1 MLTAILGFVLK
12 LLSGGL
18 VDKVLG
24 HMEAKAN
31 TETERERI
39 RTQATIEAIRSETSR
54 QAETRAIV
62 IAEQG
67 RWWTA
72 LPRPLFSGIFIIY
85 LGKVVV
91 WDKVLDLGSTDA
103 LSPEL
108 WNVCM
113 TIVGAYFIGR
123 SAEKVASIVTS
134 RKGGE

>member
-1 MLTAILGFVLK
+1 MLTAILGFVLNF
-12 LLSGGL
+12 LSSGV

-39 RTQATIEAIRSETSR
+39 RTQATIEAIRSETAA
-54 QAETRAIV
+54 QVEGRAII

-67 RWWTA
+67 HWYTA
-72 LPRPLFSGIFIIY
+72 IIRPLFAAPFVLY
-85 LGKVVV
+85 LGKLVV
-91 WDKVLDLGSTDA
+91 WDKVLDLGSTDP

-123 SAEKVASIVTS
+123 SAEKVASIVTT
-134 RKGGE
+134 RKEK